1 VPPGDLLVGHNI
13 RAAVIYGRWGRRRQ
27 PPNRIGPL
35 AALSDPELLEAMSE
49 DASALGEL
57 FRRHPPTVRGW
68 SSRQTGDLHLAN
80 DITAETFAQA
90 FLAAKSLDPTHP
102 DASVAGWLYGIAANL
117 LRYWM
122 RRDAGRAKARQRLG
136 LSARDYTDGL
146 EEVHERLDAQAL
158 VPQLNEALHALPAE
172 QRLAVWARVVS
183 ELSYPEAAA
192 LLRCSEQTLRKRVSR
207 GLRGLRN
214 QLEGAI

>member
-1 VPPGDLLVGHNI
+1 MGHKVKITTGRTGPLEALGDL
-13 RAAVIYGRWGRRRQ
+13 Q
-27 PPNRIGPL
+27 
-35 AALSDPELLEAMSE
+35 LLEAMSE

-57 FRRHPPTVRGW
+57 FRRYAPTIRGW
-68 SSRQTGDLHLAN
+68 SLRQTGDLHLAN

-90 FLAAKSLDPTHP
+90 FLTAKSFDPTHP
-102 DASVAGWLYGIAANL
+102 DASLPGWLHGIAANL

-122 RRDAGRAKARQRLG
+122 RREGVRVKARERLG
-136 LSARDYTDGL
+136 VRERDYTDGL
-146 EEVHERLDAQAL
+146 DELHDRLDSQAL
-158 VPQLNEALHALPAE
+158 APRLTEALQALPAE

-207 GLRGLRN
+207 GLRGLRS